1 MLSINKLSY
10 FGKLQKLLIIT
21 AFTFLGFEE
30 AHLHFKGCI
39 FFFHLLY
46 FFPHLFSPYFWQ
58 VTKLPI
64 MTNDVFHN
72 GSYADSYVL

>member
-46 FFPHLFSPYFWQ
+46 FFFPSLFSIFLASDQITHYEQ
-58 VTKLPI
+58 
-64 MTNDVFHN
+64 
-72 GSYADSYVL
+72 